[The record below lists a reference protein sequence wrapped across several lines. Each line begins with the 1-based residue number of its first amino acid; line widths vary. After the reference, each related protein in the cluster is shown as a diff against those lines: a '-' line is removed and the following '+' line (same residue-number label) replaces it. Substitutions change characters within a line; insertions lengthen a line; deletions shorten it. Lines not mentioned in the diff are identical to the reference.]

1 IRPVLRN
8 CVERGIALDI
18 NTAALRRKY
27 SSPPR
32 DPAALLA
39 PGVDILRWYVELG
52 GERVT
57 LGSDSHRPEQLG
69 FGLQLALDA
78 ARAAGLKYVTQFER
92 RQARLLPLPL
102 ASPSNAQ

>member
-1 IRPVLRN
+1 
-8 CVERGIALDI
+8 
-18 NTAALRRKY
+18 
-27 SSPPR
+27 
-32 DPAALLA
+32 
-39 PGVDILRWYVELG
+39 
-52 GERVT
+52 
-57 LGSDSHRPEQLG
+57 LG